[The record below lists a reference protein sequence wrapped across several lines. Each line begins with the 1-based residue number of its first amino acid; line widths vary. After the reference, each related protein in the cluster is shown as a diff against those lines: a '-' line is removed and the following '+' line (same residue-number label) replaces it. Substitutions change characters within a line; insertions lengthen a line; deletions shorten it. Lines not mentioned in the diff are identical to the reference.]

1 MNANQELITKFYTA
15 FKNKDVKGMQ
25 DCYSDQAT
33 FSDPVFSHLDA
44 AALRAM
50 WAMLIHSGKDMRI
63 EFSAVKATEQGANA
77 HWDAHYTFSATGRKV
92 WNQVDAQFIIENGKI
107 IHHEDHFDFY
117 KWSKQSLGLTG
128 MLLGWTSFLRN
139 KIRKQA
145 SAKLAAYMSRK
156 NPEISL

>member
-15 FKNKDVKGMQ
+15 FQNKNIAGMQ

-33 FSDPVFSHLDA
+33 FSDPVFTNLNA
-44 AALRAM
+44 TALRAM
-50 WAMLIHSGKDMRI
+50 WAMLIQSGKDMRI
-63 EFSAVKATEQGANA
+63 EFSAVKATENGATA
-77 HWDAHYTFSATGRKV
+77 HWDAYYTFSATGRKV
-92 WNQVDAQFIIENGKI
+92 LNQIDAQFVIENGKI
-107 IHHEDHFDFY
+107 IRHQDQFDFY

-139 KIRKQA
+139 KVRKQA

-156 NPEISL
+156 NPEINL